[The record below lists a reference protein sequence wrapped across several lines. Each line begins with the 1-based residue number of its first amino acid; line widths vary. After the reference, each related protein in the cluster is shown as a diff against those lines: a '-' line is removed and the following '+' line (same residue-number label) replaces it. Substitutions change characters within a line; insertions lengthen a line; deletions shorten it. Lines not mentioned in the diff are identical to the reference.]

1 MSLLEV
7 ENLHT
12 GYDDVPVL
20 ESVNLHVNDD
30 EVVGIIGPNGAGKS
44 TVFKAIM
51 GYLSPWEGSIRY
63 KGDEIGA
70 TQPSDIVKIGIGY
83 VPQNE
88 NVFPKMTVKE
98 NLQMGAF
105 TVDDE
110 TFDENLES
118 ILELFPRLDERRNQN
133 VRTMSGG
140 EQKMVAIARALITQP
155 DLVLF
160 DEPSAALMPK
170 YVDEIFE
177 KINQI
182 QQNRGI
188 SFLVIEQNVN
198 KLLQNTD
205 RTYVI
210 RDGSVRLEAE
220 SQELIDNDELGQ
232 VYLGG
237 SQSEEVAD

>member
-70 TQPSDIVKIGIGY
+70 TQPSDIVKIGMGY